1 MGGVFV
7 RGGDYWQKAS
17 KEALDE
23 HAKAPLSPVVIQE
36 LYPWVLG
43 VGDHFQEPLADNGS
57 YYKYV
62 SIIKL
67 SGPQK
72 MHCAQQGLTAQP

>member
-1 MGGVFV
+1 MGYIK
-7 RGGDYWQKAS
+7 GDTRN
-17 KEALDE
+17 L
-23 HAKAPLSPVVIQE
+23 
-36 LYPWVLG
+36 
-43 VGDHFQEPLADNGS
+43 DNGS

>member
-36 LYPWVLG
+36 LYPWVLS
-43 VGDHFQEPLADNGS
+43 VEDHFQEPLADYVHMSCSLNSFKEGYVGDYMGE
-57 YYKYV
+57 YYGVY
-62 SIIKL
+62 
-67 SGPQK
+67 
-72 MHCAQQGLTAQP
+72 